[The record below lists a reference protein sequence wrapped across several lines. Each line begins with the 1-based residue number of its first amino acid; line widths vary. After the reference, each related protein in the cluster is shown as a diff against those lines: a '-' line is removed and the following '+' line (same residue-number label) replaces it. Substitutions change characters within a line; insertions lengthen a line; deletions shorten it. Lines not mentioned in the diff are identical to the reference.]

1 MVKRGRFVGAALIAF
16 RCNAPPP
23 EMAVLR
29 RDNKLRPCARGKA
42 IGSGGQAVP
51 TVAFDR
57 NRSVG
62 RILTVSLVS
71 DGSRNG
77 RNPDL
82 SIVKLKGLFL
92 RRFQS
97 SLLLLA
103 ALLGNSGCDVSHHLN
118 LIPVFAHN
126 DVSLEVEYV
135 RNEQRTVHS
144 CDIC

>member
-1 MVKRGRFVGAALIAF
+1 
-16 RCNAPPP
+16 
-23 EMAVLR
+23 
-29 RDNKLRPCARGKA
+29 
-42 IGSGGQAVP
+42 VP

-62 RILTVSLVS
+62 RILRVSLVA

-82 SIVKLKGLFL
+82 SIVMLKGLLL

-103 ALLGNSGCDVSHHLN
+103 ALLCLATAAVTS
-118 LIPVFAHN
+118 LITQTSFLF
-126 DVSLEVEYV
+126 SRTTMYRWRLSMLEMSNERCMRVTFVE
-135 RNEQRTVHS
+135 
-144 CDIC
+144 

>member
-16 RCNAPPP
+16 RCNAPTP

-29 RDNKLRPCARGKA
+29 RDDQTSSLARGGKA

-82 SIVKLKGLFL
+82 SIVMLKGLFL

-126 DVSLEVEYV
+126 DVSL
-135 RNEQRTVHS
+135 
-144 CDIC
+144 